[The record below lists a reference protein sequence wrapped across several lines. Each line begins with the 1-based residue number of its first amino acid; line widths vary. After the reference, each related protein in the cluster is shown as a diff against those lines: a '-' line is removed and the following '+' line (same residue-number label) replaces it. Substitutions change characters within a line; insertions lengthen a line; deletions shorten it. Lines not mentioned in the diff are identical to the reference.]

1 MTEARY
7 CEYCG
12 AALSSA
18 EALYCPSCGASVGMV
33 SFTEAIRLAWQRYF
47 VFGGR
52 STRAEYWWWALFTTI
67 VFLTLSVVEEM
78 TGLFHAQTGIG
89 LFNVLFNLGVLSP
102 TLALGARRLHDINRS
117 GWWQLMLFG
126 SGFVVATLIPLLV
139 IVPFVVLIVWAIKP
153 GDRGPN
159 KYGPDPRQATSQ

>member
-7 CEYCG
+7 CEHCG
-12 AALSSA
+12 AELSGA
-18 EALYCPSCGASVGMV
+18 EALFCPSCGASVGMV

-47 VFGGR
+47 VFSGR
-52 STRAEYWWWALFTTI
+52 STRAEYWWWALFTTLVYLI
-67 VFLTLSVVEEM
+67 LTVVEDM
-78 TGLFHAQTGIG
+78 TGLVHAQTGIG
-89 LFNVLFNLGVLSP
+89 LFNALFNLGVLSP

-126 SGFVVATLIPLLV
+126 SGFVIATLIPLLV